1 MPNVNFKAV
10 LDNNLPSNGSATTGC
25 LYFSKSGKLKLGD
38 SSGNLLNIASLQV
51 VDVLPS
57 TPITEIGYILTI
69 DNSVNYYTTQW
80 NKINT
85 SNQIS
90 IQNTQPTDTTKLWL
104 DISDN
109 TNPLLKYYN
118 GSSYVS
124 TKVAMIDDNSVLGNY
139 TTTFSANKVLE
150 LTNAL
155 RSDMGDITNLG
166 TTNKSSLT
174 VACNELLDKINSSN
188 ASSNISYDN
197 TTTGISATNA
207 QNAIDACFTY
217 ANSGKNLIASAIG
230 SPSTSSETFT
240 QLRDDI
246 TSQKVVL
253 ANTLTNKGISS
264 ISSET
269 LNSLVSKVN
278 QINVGGGNV
287 EHISLDVTAPY
298 TYTFN
303 FTNPVNLNNLC
314 QSVILYTSE
323 VIETRYNCGFDS
335 SDSSNFILGNNVSLN
350 GIMDLATKTQTGV
363 FTNEGV
369 LGSGNKW
376 ASISIDTT
384 SFYTIDKF
392 TYTDSD
398 TSPMLKIDGT
408 NFPSLTLQNSDISL
422 ANIMNINTITWTTN
436 TSGNAITKLILSFD
450 SGITWKA
457 YNGTSWVVV
466 DTANL
471 SDVKSK
477 GMNITTVTSLT
488 SSILETERNNS
499 TTLRFGYYLEKGN
512 YSDLANNDSMTVT
525 VDNIGTYSICPSSYY
540 AVALASDGSTLTYNF
555 SVSGSYVLNI
565 SDNLV

>member
-57 TPITEIGYILTI
+57 TPITEIGYILTT

-80 NKINT
+80 NKINST
-85 SNQIS
+85 NQIL
-90 IQNTQPTDTTKLWL
+90 IQNTEPTDKNKLWL
-104 DISDN
+104 DN
-109 TNPLLKYYN
+109 TVLVMPILKYYN
-118 GSSYVS
+118 GTSWVS
-124 TKVAMIDDNSVLGNY
+124 GNVTINDNGILGNY
-139 TTTFSANKVLE
+139 TTTFSCNKVLE

-166 TTNKSSLT
+166 TTNKSST
-174 VACNELLDKINSSN
+174 VMAINEVLDKINSSN
-188 ASSNISYDN
+188 TASNISYDN
-197 TTTGISATNA
+197 STSGISATNI
-207 QNAIDACFTY
+207 Q
-217 ANSGKNLIASAIG
+217 ASLDFLFNTSASNKASLAGVLG
-230 SPSTSSETFT
+230 SPSTTNETFT
-240 QLRDDI
+240 QLINDI
-246 TSQKVVL
+246 TYQKVVL

-278 QINVGGGNV
+278 QLNAGGGNV
-287 EHISLDVTAPY
+287 EQISLDVTAPY

-303 FTNPVNLNNLC
+303 FTNPVNVNNLC
-314 QSVILYTSE
+314 QSVILYMSGATS
-323 VIETRYNCGFDS
+323 TRYNCGFDS

-350 GIMDLATKTQTGV
+350 GTMNLATKTQTGV

-376 ASISIDTT
+376 SSISIDTT
-384 SFYTIDKF
+384 SFYTIDKL

-422 ANIMNINTITWTTN
+422 ANIKNINTITWTTN
-436 TSGNAITKLILSFD
+436 ASGNGITKLILSFD
-450 SGITWKA
+450 SGTTWKA

-477 GMNITTVTSLT
+477 GMSGTIATSLT

-512 YSDLANNDSMTVT
+512 YSDLANNDSMIVT
-525 VDNIGTYSICPSSYY
+525 IDNIGTYSICPSSYY
-540 AVALASDGSTLTYNF
+540 SVSLASDGSALTYNF
-555 SVSGSYVLNI
+555 TTSGKYVLNI
-565 SDNLV
+565 VDNI